1 MAVNNDSFKDRQ
13 FKLFM
18 AKFKA
23 IYHLIRPELPLAGGI
38 CVIAGQIIVLQTLP
52 TFFVGLMGFLS
63 GFFISAAAMI
73 TNDYF
78 DLDVDRI
85 NHPQRPIPSG
95 KITLSEVKVLTVI
108 FSLIGFI
115 TSSLLGP
122 LTLTFAIF
130 LWIIAILYNWKL
142 KESGLLGNM
151 MVGLSVAGFFIFGG
165 LSVGGLTN
173 GLIWIFGVLAFL
185 FDMGEEIA
193 GDAMDMEGDEKRSSR
208 SLARIYGKQ
217 FALNVSCVLFTLFAL
232 ISFIPLLM
240 GWLDIRFLFIFL
252 PLDIALLYLA
262 MKVLKSQTVEEGR
275 RRIRHLFL
283 TMTIFVVTF
292 VILLLLL

>member
-1 MAVNNDSFKDRQ
+1 MAVNNDSFKERR

-23 IYHLIRPELPLAGGI
+23 VYHLIRPELPLAGGI

-52 TFFVGLMGFLS
+52 NFFAGFMGFLS
-63 GFFISAAAMI
+63 GFFISGAAMI

-95 KITLSEVKVLTVI
+95 KISLSEAKVLTGM
-108 FSLIGFI
+108 FSLAGFV
-115 TSSLLGP
+115 TSALLGP

-173 GLIWIFGVLAFL
+173 GIIWIFGTLAFL
-185 FDMGEEIA
+185 FDLGEEIA
-193 GDAMDMEGDEKRSSR
+193 GDVMDMAGDEKRSSKT
-208 SLARIYGKQ
+208 LARIYGKQ
-217 FALNVSCVLFTLFAL
+217 YALNVSSFLFTLFAL
-232 ISFIPLLM
+232 ISLLPIIL
-240 GWLDIRFLFIFL
+240 GWLDIKFLLIFLSLMGFLFAYIENTL
-252 PLDIALLYLA
+252 P
-262 MKVLKSQTVEEGR
+262 E
-275 RRIRHLFL
+275 
-283 TMTIFVVTF
+283 
-292 VILLLLL
+292 